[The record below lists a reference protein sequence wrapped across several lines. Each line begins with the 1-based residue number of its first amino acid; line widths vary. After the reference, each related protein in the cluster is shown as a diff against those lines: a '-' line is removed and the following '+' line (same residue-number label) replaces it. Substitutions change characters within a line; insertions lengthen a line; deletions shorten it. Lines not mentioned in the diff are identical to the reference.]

1 MAKKNETTK
10 TETTNKEEI
19 FKFTAKVVR
28 AFTGTTDYDDKNKNR
43 VTLFAEDLD
52 YSAIWAFN
60 DCGPKYTPAWLKDAE
75 GYINLA
81 SKYDIPV
88 NDKNGNKISFDD
100 WLEDGLYRGA
110 IVKAKIRQTEGAVYP
125 VCLVVIEDGKKFDPF
140 EDM

>member
-1 MAKKNETTK
+1 MAKKAETTK
-10 TETTNKEEI
+10 TNKEEI
-19 FKFTAKVVR
+19 IKITAKVVR
-28 AFTGTTDYDDKNKNR
+28 AFVGKTEYDDKEKNR

-52 YSAIWAFN
+52 YSAIWAYN
-60 DCGPKYTPAWLKDAE
+60 ECGPKFTPAWMKDAE

-88 NDKNGNKISFDD
+88 KDIDGNKISFDD
-100 WLEDGLYRGA
+100 WLEAGLYRGA

-125 VCLVVIEDGKKFDPF
+125 VCLVVMEDGEEFNPF

>member
-1 MAKKNETTK
+1 MAKKTEATK
-10 TETTNKEEI
+10 TTNKEEI

-28 AFTGTTDYDDKNKNR
+28 AFVGTTEYDDKSKNR

-52 YSAIWAFN
+52 YSAIWAYN
-60 DCGPKYTPAWLKDAE
+60 DCGPKFTPAWMKDAE

-88 NDKNGNKISFDD
+88 KDIDGNKLSFDD
-100 WLEDGLYRGA
+100 WLEAGMYRGA

-125 VCLVVIEDGKKFDPF
+125 VCLVVVEDGEEFDPF

>member
-1 MAKKNETTK
+1 MAKKTETTK
-10 TETTNKEEI
+10 TTETNNEEI
-19 FKFTAKVVR
+19 FKFTGKVVR
-28 AFTGTTDYDDKNKNR
+28 AFFGTTDYDDKNKNR

-75 GYINLA
+75 GYINLS

-88 NDKNGNKISFDD
+88 KDKKGRKISFDD
-100 WLEDGLYRGA
+100 WLEAGLYRGA

-125 VCLVVIEDGKKFDPF
+125 VCLVIVEDGEEFDPF

>member
-1 MAKKNETTK
+1 MAKKTETTK
-10 TETTNKEEI
+10 TEATNNEEI
-19 FKFTAKVVR
+19 FKFTGKVVR
-28 AFTGTTDYDDKNKNR
+28 AFTGTTDYDDKEKNR

-88 NDKNGNKISFDD
+88 KDKKGRKISFDD

-125 VCLVVIEDGKKFDPF
+125 VCLVVVEDGEEFDPF

>member
-1 MAKKNETTK
+1 MAKK
-10 TETTNKEEI
+10 TEAAKTNKEEI

-28 AFTGTTDYDDKNKNR
+28 AFVGTTEYDDKSKNR

-52 YSAIWAFN
+52 YSAIWAYN
-60 DCGPKYTPAWLKDAE
+60 DCGPKFTPAWMKDAE

-88 NDKNGNKISFDD
+88 KDIDGNKISFDD
-100 WLEDGLYRGA
+100 WLEAGLYRGA

-125 VCLVVIEDGKKFDPF
+125 VCLVVVEDGEEFDPF

>member
-1 MAKKNETTK
+1 MAKKTEATK
-10 TETTNKEEI
+10 TNKEEI

-28 AFTGTTDYDDKNKNR
+28 AFTGTTEYDDKNKNR

-52 YSAIWAFN
+52 YSAIWAYN
-60 DCGPKYTPAWLKDAE
+60 DCGPKFTPAWLKDAE

-88 NDKNGNKISFDD
+88 KDIDGNKLSFDD
-100 WLEDGLYRGA
+100 WLEAGLYRGA

-125 VCLVVIEDGKKFDPF
+125 VCLVVVEDGEEFDPF
-140 EDM
+140 DDM

>member
-1 MAKKNETTK
+1 MEKKAETTK
-10 TETTNKEEI
+10 TEATNKEEI
-19 FKFTAKVVR
+19 YKFTAKVVR
-28 AFTGTTDYDDKNKNR
+28 AFTGTTEYDDKNKNR
-43 VTLFAEDLD
+43 VTLLSEDLD

-81 SKYDIPV
+81 SKFDIPV
-88 NDKNGNKISFDD
+88 KDKNGNKISFDD
-100 WLEDGLYRGA
+100 WLEEGLYRGA

-125 VCLVVIEDGKKFDPF
+125 VCLVVIEDGEEFDPF